1 MNQTILSPYEKI
13 RAKIK
18 DGECVILDGAIATEL
33 QRQGARDFRLSDSD
47 HWGFEALQN
56 APKSV
61 SDVHKSYVE
70 VGCDIITT
78 NTYGILDAPSSST
91 DPQSQLTR
99 PVHWMDMA
107 RKSISLARD
116 AIEACGKTDQ
126 CAVAFSIGG
135 DIQNEEHF
143 KTIELLLRVFEETP
157 PDLVLFETVVMMSEN
172 YTQRAVELLIGSG
185 LPVWLSFRRCQH
197 GVVGIHGQ
205 LWGGPEGDYFGRLAG
220 EMENLGVGAILINCL
235 PTNRVSG
242 TLPWLRDF
250 TDLPLGVYPNLGQYV
265 DPQWQFDDEVSPQD
279 FADMALIW
287 RAEGAQILGG
297 CCGVNPEHM
306 AALAEAVKDTE
317 PCAPIGRHLGHKGS
331 DLPSYVD
338 QLYDANHLADV
349 EPWNDSHGRSLF
361 PLPIP
366 EIQLEPGVFVPTQ
379 GSYLVWKHL
388 FNEKIGDGKNC
399 LDVGC
404 GAGLLAIQLGL
415 NGASEVTALD
425 INKEAVSNTLTNAF
439 RNGVND
445 NMKGQ
450 VADLFTFVPNREY
463 DVIVASLY
471 QMPTNPL
478 GQLSGHRPIDYWGRS
493 LMDHFITIL
502 PNLLE
507 KDGKAYLMQVS
518 LLGQKQTERLLRAV
532 GLQSRVIDFNLYQF
546 STVFEENLE
555 QIERVEAK
563 SDAFHFLFKDTHVM
577 VMYLVEIT
585 HAVD

>member
-1 MNQTILSPYEKI
+1 
-13 RAKIK
+13 
-18 DGECVILDGAIATEL
+18 
-33 QRQGARDFRLSDSD
+33 
-47 HWGFEALQN
+47 
-56 APKSV
+56 
-61 SDVHKSYVE
+61 
-70 VGCDIITT
+70 
-78 NTYGILDAPSSST
+78 
-91 DPQSQLTR
+91 
-99 PVHWMDMA
+99 
-107 RKSISLARD
+107 
-116 AIEACGKTDQ
+116 
-126 CAVAFSIGG
+126 
-135 DIQNEEHF
+135 
-143 KTIELLLRVFEETP
+143 
-157 PDLVLFETVVMMSEN
+157 
-172 YTQRAVELLIGSG
+172 
-185 LPVWLSFRRCQH
+185 
-197 GVVGIHGQ
+197 
-205 LWGGPEGDYFGRLAG
+205 
-220 EMENLGVGAILINCL
+220 
-235 PTNRVSG
+235 
-242 TLPWLRDF
+242 
-250 TDLPLGVYPNLGQYV
+250 
-265 DPQWQFDDEVSPQD
+265 
-279 FADMALIW
+279 MALIW